1 MTNLWLKEIWDFSM
15 LYCKICYG
23 NIYVNTPKSMLKASM
38 CCFSELTHFLKIN
51 SFFKMN
57 LTTKFVKPWVLERFM
72 ILRSRQTG
80 RSNLSNKLKLFTVC
94 LEMVLPSKH
103 LASHSKWHGTILWIP
118 EILSLKQRFLKN
130 KVKMIRFDEQ

>member
-1 MTNLWLKEIWDFSM
+1 MERNLRFFNALLQNM
-15 LYCKICYG
+15 LWQYLCKYSR
-23 NIYVNTPKSMLKASM
+23 VHAQSSM

-80 RSNLSNKLKLFTVC
+80 RSNLWNKLRLFTVC

-130 KVKMIRFDEQ
+130 KLKMIRFDEQ